1 MTPRTLRTLLAAA
14 AATGLLA
21 LTGCGSI
28 DVSTDDA
35 PPSPRPTSSGP
46 TTSSTQPTGEA
57 TASAAPAADDGQV
70 PNPCELL
77 TPADVNALT
86 SREITQIDRDN
97 AGSGATRTC
106 QWQLE
111 EGVLAVFLAPTT
123 ADDFAIRDPEA
134 VDVDGIGDE
143 AYTSS
148 GHLFVRTGEL
158 SIDVYATGSTDDA
171 GNQTVA
177 TATAEKIINQL

>member
-1 MTPRTLRTLLAAA
+1 MSSDEQSGRRFGNRPRRRRTGTCAYRPAALRGRHPYSEGVHTMTPRTLRTLLAAA

-35 PPSPRPTSSGP
+35 PPSPRPASSGP

-86 SREITQIDRDN
+86 SREITQI
-97 AGSGATRTC
+97 
-106 QWQLE
+106 
-111 EGVLAVFLAPTT
+111 
-123 ADDFAIRDPEA
+123 
-134 VDVDGIGDE
+134 
-143 AYTSS
+143 
-148 GHLFVRTGEL
+148 
-158 SIDVYATGSTDDA
+158 
-171 GNQTVA
+171 
-177 TATAEKIINQL
+177 